1 MDSSQ
6 SDQTIRKLTTAV
18 WAVAIALTLNVLA
31 TLYVGFALSPFGLA
45 GTSLSMSGPYED
57 EFAGFYEWPM
67 EKKIKAASVVAVTI
81 HKNEE
86 GKIKSMISAIPKQSP
101 GTTFAYHVRDEYVPA
116 GRMPRENTF
125 YGDGEVI
132 FFTGSPARMRYSA
145 SYTGGRIGGF
155 GDMPLDA
162 FVELVAQQK

>member
-1 MDSSQ
+1 VDNSQ

-45 GTSLSMSGPYED
+45 ETSLSMSVPYRD
-57 EFAGFYEWPM
+57 ELAGFHEWPV
-67 EKKIKAASVVAVTI
+67 EEKIKAASVVAVTI
-81 HKNEE
+81 HTNED
-86 GKIKSMISAIPKQSP
+86 GKIRSIISAIPKQSP
-101 GTTFAYHVRDEYVPA
+101 GTTFAYHVGDEYMPA
-116 GRMPRENTF
+116 GHMPRENTF

-132 FFTGSPARMRYSA
+132 FFTGSPARMRYSS
-145 SYTGGRIGGF
+145 SYTDGRIGGF

-162 FVELVAQQK
+162 FVESVAQQK

>member
-31 TLYVGFALSPFGLA
+31 TLYVGFALSPFGSA
-45 GTSLSMSGPYED
+45 ETSLSMSVPYRD
-57 EFAGFYEWPM
+57 ELAGFHEWPV

-81 HKNEE
+81 HRNED
-86 GKIKSMISAIPKQSP
+86 GKIKSIISAIPKQLP
-101 GTTFAYHVRDEYVPA
+101 GTTFHYHVGDEYMPA
-116 GRMPRENTF
+116 SRMPPENTSF
-125 YGDGEVI
+125 GDGEVI
-132 FFTGSPARMRYSA
+132 FFTGSPAMMRYSA
-145 SYTGGRIGGF
+145 SYTGSRIGGL

-162 FVELVAQQK
+162 FIELVAEQK